1 MEKIDYFSTVPD
13 PRVKGRCKH
22 KLSDILI
29 ITIATYLY
37 GGDDYASMYEFC
49 KHRGES
55 LKPLLELPNGCPSVD
70 TIERVIS
77 RIDPA
82 TFAECLSVFGNTLV
96 DDLKGKLVS
105 IDGKRIR
112 GSKSSNSCTHILISI
127 AGKAVEEKS
136 NEITAIPD
144 VLDSIDLTGAVVRS
158 MPWGRK
164 PILLR
169 EDCGIGGRLCLSS
182 KKKSQI
188 LIIRRRERCF
198 YRPLHAVYIQHIG

>member
-1 MEKIDYFSTVPD
+1 MEKIDYFSFVPD
-13 PRVKGRCKH
+13 PRVKGCCKH

-29 ITIATYLY
+29 IAIATYLC
-37 GGDDYASMYEFC
+37 GGDDYVSMYEFC

-55 LKPLLELPNGCPSVD
+55 LKPLVELPNGCPSVD

-82 TFAECLSVFGNTLV
+82 TFAECLSVFGSTLV

-112 GSKSSNSCTHILISI
+112 GSKSSNSCTHILSAWGDEHTISI

-136 NEITAIPD
+136 NEITVISD
-144 VLDSIDLTGAVVRS
+144 VLDSIDLTEAVVS
-158 MPWGRK
+158 IDAMGTQTD
-164 PILLR
+164 ITQ
-169 EDCGIGGRLCLSS
+169 GRLWN
-182 KKKSQI
+182 
-188 LIIRRRERCF
+188 RR
-198 YRPLHAVYIQHIG
+198 PIMS

>member
-29 ITIATYLY
+29 IAIATYLC

-77 RIDPA
+77 RIDPTA
-82 TFAECLSVFGNTLV
+82 FAECLSVFGSTLV

-112 GSKSSNSCTHILISI
+112 GSKSSDSYTHILSAWVDEHTISI

-136 NEITAIPD
+136 NEITVIPD
-144 VLDSIDLTGAVVRS
+144 VLDSIDLTGAVVS
-158 MPWGRK
+158 IDAMGTQTD
-164 PILLR
+164 IAQ
-169 EDCGIGGRLCLSS
+169 GRLWNRSTS
-182 KKKSQI
+182 MS
-188 LIIRRRERCF
+188 
-198 YRPLHAVYIQHIG
+198 

>member
-29 ITIATYLY
+29 IAIATYLC

-55 LKPLLELPNGCPSVD
+55 LKPLVELPNGCPSVD

-77 RIDPA
+77 RIDPTA
-82 TFAECLSVFGNTLV
+82 FAECLSVFGNTLV

-105 IDGKRIR
+105 IEREFDVREVVKRS
-112 GSKSSNSCTHILISI
+112 GSQ
-127 AGKAVEEKS
+127 E
-136 NEITAIPD
+136 
-144 VLDSIDLTGAVVRS
+144 
-158 MPWGRK
+158 
-164 PILLR
+164 
-169 EDCGIGGRLCLSS
+169 
-182 KKKSQI
+182 
-188 LIIRRRERCF
+188 
-198 YRPLHAVYIQHIG
+198 

>member
-1 MEKIDYFSTVPD
+1 M
-13 PRVKGRCKH
+13 KGRCKH

-29 ITIATYLY
+29 IAIATYLC

-55 LKPLLELPNGCPSVD
+55 LKPLVELPNGCPSVD

-82 TFAECLSVFGNTLV
+82 AFVECLSVFGSTLV

-112 GSKSSNSCTHILISI
+112 GSKSSNSCTHILIS
-127 AGKAVEEKS
+127 
-136 NEITAIPD
+136 
-144 VLDSIDLTGAVVRS
+144 
-158 MPWGRK
+158 MGR
-164 PILLR
+164 
-169 EDCGIGGRLCLSS
+169 
-182 KKKSQI
+182 
-188 LIIRRRERCF
+188 
-198 YRPLHAVYIQHIG
+198 